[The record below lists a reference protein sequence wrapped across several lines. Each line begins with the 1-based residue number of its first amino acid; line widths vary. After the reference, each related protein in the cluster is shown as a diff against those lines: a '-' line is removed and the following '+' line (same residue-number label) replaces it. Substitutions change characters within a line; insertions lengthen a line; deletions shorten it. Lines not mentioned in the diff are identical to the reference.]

1 MTPASYTP
9 SKQILEKY
17 ANLIVEFGLQNRDG
31 SKPKAGAVV
40 HFIVPEAARPLYY
53 YLQKSILEHGYQPLG
68 EYVPSNDES
77 YNFDATF
84 FKTATPTQRT
94 FAPDTFKKGQV
105 DQIDCVIRIF
115 ADTMPHALKGIP
127 AEHLLE
133 HRRAQKKN
141 IDYKWK
147 KIESGK
153 LNWTLA
159 LYGTEAMAKEA
170 GLTLKQYWR
179 QIIKACY
186 LDEKNPT
193 KEWFRINK
201 TVQGTAKKLTKLAIE
216 SLHITGKDVDLVIGI
231 GANRQWLAGGGNN
244 IPSFEVFTSPNWQEV
259 NGWIRFSQPLYV
271 FGSMIEGIELHFK
284 NGEVVQYSAKKNQ
297 SLLQQIIETKG
308 GDRLGEV
315 SLTDARISRI
325 TKFMA
330 DTLYDEN
337 VGGKYGN
344 THVALGSAYRECLL
358 GIAPKS
364 DKDWDKLG
372 FNDSVVHHDIVSTT
386 DRAVTA
392 TLKDGKK
399 KVIYEKGQFTI

>member
-1 MTPASYTP
+1 MTTPTYTP
-9 SKQILEKY
+9 PAAILEKY

-53 YLQKSILEHGYQPLG
+53 HLQKSILEHGYQPLG
-68 EYVPSNDES
+68 EYVPCNDET
-77 YNFDATF
+77 YNFDALF

-94 FAPDTFKKGQV
+94 FAPDTYKKGQV

-133 HRRAQKKN
+133 QRRAQKIN
-141 IDYKWK
+141 IDYKWN
-147 KIESGK
+147 KIEAGK

-159 LYGTEAMAKEA
+159 LYGTDAMAKEA
-170 GLTLKQYWR
+170 GMSLKAYWQ

-201 TVQGTAKKLTKLAIE
+201 TVQRTAAKLTKLGIE
-216 SLHITGKDVDLVIGI
+216 SIHMVGKDVDMTVGLGS
-231 GANRQWLAGGGNN
+231 NRVWLAGGGNN
-244 IPSFEVFTSPNWQEV
+244 IPSFEVFTSPNWREV
-259 NGWIRFSQPLYV
+259 NGWIRFNQPLYE
-271 FGSMIEGIELHFK
+271 FGSMIEGIELWFEKGVVVKSKATK
-284 NGEVVQYSAKKNQ
+284 NHK
-297 SLLQQIIETKG
+297 LLKQIIETKG
-308 GDRLGEV
+308 GNHLGEV
-315 SLTDARISRI
+315 SLTDRRLSRI

-337 VGGKYGN
+337 TGGKFGN
-344 THVALGSAYRECLL
+344 THMALGTSFHECYN
-358 GIAPKS
+358 GPAPKNAAI
-364 DKDWDKLG
+364 WDKLG
-372 FNDSVVHHDIVSTT
+372 YNESVVHHDIVSTT
-386 DRAVTA
+386 DRTVTA
-392 TLKDGKK
+392 TLSGGKT
-399 KVIYEKGQFTI
+399 KVIYKNGQFTI

>member
-1 MTPASYTP
+1 MTTPTYTP
-9 SKQILEKY
+9 PAAMLEKY

-53 YLQKSILEHGYQPLG
+53 HLQKSILEHGYHPLG
-68 EYVPSNDES
+68 EYLPSNDET
-77 YNFDATF
+77 YNFDAMF

-94 FAPDTFKKGQV
+94 FAPDTYKKGQV

-127 AEHLLE
+127 AEYLLE
-133 HRRAQKKN
+133 QRRAQKKN
-141 IDYKWK
+141 IDYKWN

-159 LYGTEAMAKEA
+159 LYGTDAMAKEA
-170 GLTLKQYWR
+170 GLTLKQYWQ

-201 TVQGTAKKLTKLAIE
+201 TVQSTAAKLTKLAIK
-216 SLHITGKDVDLVIGI
+216 SIHMLGKDVDLRVSI

-244 IPSFEVFTSPNWQEV
+244 IPSFEIFTSPNWREV
-259 NGWIRFSQPLYV
+259 DGWIRFNQPLYV
-271 FGSMIEGIELHFK
+271 FGSMVEGIELHFK

-297 SLLQQIIETKG
+297 NLLKQIIETKG
-308 GDRLGEV
+308 GNRLGEV

-358 GIAPKS
+358 GVAPKS

-372 FNDSVVHHDIVSTT
+372 YNDSVVHHDIVSTT
-386 DRAVTA
+386 DRTVTA
-392 TLKDGKK
+392 TLENGKT
-399 KVIYEKGQFTI
+399 KVIYKNGQFTI

>member
-68 EYVPSNDES
+68 EYVPSSDES

-94 FAPDTFKKGQV
+94 FAPDTYKKGQV

-115 ADTMPHALKGIP
+115 ADMMPHALKGIP

-153 LNWTLA
+153 LNWTIA

-170 GLTLKQYWR
+170 GLTLKQYWQ

-201 TVQGTAKKLTKLAIE
+201 TVQGTAKKLTRLAIE
-216 SLHITGKDVDLVIGI
+216 SLHMTGKDVDLVIGI

-244 IPSFEVFTSPNWQEV
+244 IPSFEVFTSPNWREV
-259 NGWIRFSQPLYV
+259 NGWIRFNQPLYV

-284 NGEVVQYSAKKNQ
+284 NGEVVQCSAKKNQ

-344 THVALGSAYRECLL
+344 THVALGSSFRECYI
-358 GIAPKS
+358 GAAPKS
-364 DKDWDKLG
+364 EREWDQLG
-372 FNDSVVHHDIVSTT
+372 FNESVLHHDIVSTT
-386 DRAVTA
+386 DRTVTA
-392 TLKDGKK
+392 TLKGGKK